1 MKRLRYLSIFVIFT
15 VAIATTITAN
25 SFGQSLQDFTINSFT
40 ADYYLSKNNKGISQL
55 EVTETITANFVNQDI
70 NHGILRALPM
80 EYNGIDLNLKV
91 TQVANI
97 TNGSGSYSSYKQN
110 NNLVLKI
117 GDARQFVNGINTY
130 KISYKMSNVITNY
143 DNYQE
148 LFWNIN
154 GTQWQQP
161 IEQLSAKIT
170 MPDNLQSS
178 LNNQLKCLS
187 GGYGQAENN
196 CTIINQNG
204 AILVSSTKPLAAGE
218 NVSFVVG
225 FAPNS
230 FQIDKLAAVQAVAR
244 KYLPFILP
252 PTIIISFLALLILQ
266 WARKGRDAKGRGLII
281 PQYTAYKPLSVLES
295 QVLLEESLAQKGVT
309 AQIIALA
316 VGKIITISEIS
327 TSKKFLG
334 LSFGSNKDYSL
345 TLNQIPESLP
355 ETDKMVFKML
365 FGDNYG
371 VGQEVK
377 LADLK
382 NKAYKEVEIMAKNI
396 PKKLFEQGYFTSN
409 PQSAFSTYLKPC
421 LALALFFIAVAIF
434 FILIGFLTF
443 PGGFFLAVL
452 LPLGFSLIVFN
463 LLASVIMPAKS
474 AQGTEAKE
482 YLLGLKEYIK
492 LAEADRL
499 KYLQTPEGAKEY
511 GNASENSTK
520 IKLFEKLL
528 PYAIIFG
535 LEVEWVNSFKDIYS
549 QPPDWYQGNWST
561 FNTGLLLGSING
573 FTEASSVSFAAPGS
587 SGGSGF
593 GGGGFSGGGGGG
605 GGGGGW

>member
-1 MKRLRYLSIFVIFT
+1 
-15 VAIATTITAN
+15 
-25 SFGQSLQDFTINSFT
+25 
-40 ADYYLSKNNKGISQL
+40 
-55 EVTETITANFVNQDI
+55 
-70 NHGILRALPM
+70 
-80 EYNGIDLNLKV
+80 
-91 TQVANI
+91 
-97 TNGSGSYSSYKQN
+97 
-110 NNLVLKI
+110 
-117 GDARQFVNGINTY
+117 
-130 KISYKMSNVITNY
+130 
-143 DNYQE
+143 
-148 LFWNIN
+148 
-154 GTQWQQP
+154 
-161 IEQLSAKIT
+161 
-170 MPDNLQSS
+170 
-178 LNNQLKCLS
+178 
-187 GGYGQAENN
+187 
-196 CTIINQNG
+196 
-204 AILVSSTKPLAAGE
+204 
-218 NVSFVVG
+218 
-225 FAPNS
+225 
-230 FQIDKLAAVQAVAR
+230 
-244 KYLPFILP
+244 
-252 PTIIISFLALLILQ
+252 
-266 WARKGRDAKGRGLII
+266 
-281 PQYTAYKPLSVLES
+281 
-295 QVLLEESLAQKGVT
+295 
-309 AQIIALA
+309 
-316 VGKIITISEIS
+316 
-327 TSKKFLG
+327 
-334 LSFGSNKDYSL
+334 
-345 TLNQIPESLP
+345 
-355 ETDKMVFKML
+355 MVFKML